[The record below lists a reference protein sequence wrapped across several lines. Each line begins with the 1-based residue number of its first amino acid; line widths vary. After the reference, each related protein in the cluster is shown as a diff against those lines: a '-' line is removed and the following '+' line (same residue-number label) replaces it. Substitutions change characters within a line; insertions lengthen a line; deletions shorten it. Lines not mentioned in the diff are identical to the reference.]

1 MLLRVIQLLCSKR
14 QGEMGLGLCQC
25 KTKYL
30 VTIKYPVHKLLGIN
44 TRFLVL
50 SKYLS
55 CLKYMFLKK
64 RFPVF
69 VLNFKSILLNN
80 LKACV
85 SYFLSNSYFSPNNSP
100 SKTMQNIFYFI

>member
-55 CLKYMFLKK
+55 CLKYLFLKK

-80 LKACV
+80 HLKLV
-85 SYFLSNSYFSPNNSP
+85 SA
-100 SKTMQNIFYFI
+100 IFFQILIFH